1 MSGRD
6 DGSRDLDPGLD
17 ADADAED
24 EPRDSEGE
32 VPDDAGWADL
42 EPE

>member
-6 DGSRDLDPGLD
+6 GRSRDLDPGP
-17 ADADAED
+17 DAED
-24 EPRDSEGE
+24 EPWDSEGE
-32 VPDDAGWADL
+32 VPDNAGWADL